1 MTASESRANP
11 GARTALALLLGINL
25 FNYID
30 RFVLAAVEPNIRA
43 AFFAPGDPNAMAMT
57 GLLAP
62 AFLVTYMFSAPVL
75 GFLADRFSRWV
86 IVGVCVILWSFAT
99 AASGFAATFFAL
111 LVTRIFV
118 GIGEG
123 GYGPAAPTI
132 LADYFTLQTRGRVMA
147 IFCAAIPVGSALGYV
162 LGGIIN
168 HQLGWRWAFYL
179 VAIPGI
185 ILGLLCFFQKDPRAR
200 SGVREERRRA
210 RKENYMALLRTRS
223 FVFNCMAQTAMTFAL
238 GGLAFWMSA
247 YLIFRNQSPALATPI
262 FGGITVVAGLLS
274 TLLGGFVADR
284 LQKRFSGSYFL
295 VSGLGMLLAFPLFIA
310 MLYAPFPMAWVFLFG
325 SVFFVFLNTGP
336 SNAAL
341 ANVAGPKSSRDRFRA
356 QHSDHSPLGR
366 CPFPATPGRD
376 CGPFKHERGV
386 PCRFSGDAHLRGHL
400 AVRNEVPR
408 GGYGRRGKPTG
419 DVNKNSR
426 SAGRDLFEFVSGDL
440 NLVSV
445 RIPKVD

>member
-1 MTASESRANP
+1 MFRAIGNSMRAREFIPNP
-11 GARTALALLLGINL
+11 AARTALALLLGINL

-43 AFFAPGDPNAMAMT
+43 AFFAPGDPNAMTMT

-62 AFLVTYMFSAPVL
+62 AFLFTYMLSAPIL
-75 GFLADRFSRWV
+75 GFLSDRFSRWI

-99 AASGFAATFFAL
+99 AASGFAVTFAALFA
-111 LVTRIFV
+111 TRIFV

-132 LADYFTLQTRGRVMA
+132 LADYFTVQTRGRVMA
-147 IFCAAIPVGSALGYV
+147 IFCGAIPVGSALGYV
-162 LGGIIN
+162 LGGLVN
-168 HQLGWRWAFYL
+168 AQFGWRWAFYL

-185 ILGLLCFFQKDPRAR
+185 ILGLICFFQTDPRAR
-200 SGVREERRRA
+200 SGVREERKRA
-210 RKENYMALLRTRS
+210 TRQDYMALLRTRA
-223 FVFNCMAQTAMTFAL
+223 FVFNCLAQTAMTFAL

-247 YLIFRNQSPALATPI
+247 YLIFRKQSPAQATSI

-295 VSGLGMLLAFPLFIA
+295 VSGLGMILAFPLLVA
-310 MLYAPFPMAWVFLFG
+310 MLYTPFPMAWVFLFG

-341 ANVAGPKSSRDRFRA
+341 ANVVAPRIRA
-356 QHSDHSPLGR
+356 TAFALNILIIHLL
-366 CPFPATPGRD
+366 
-376 CGPFKHERGV
+376 
-386 PCRFSGDAHLRGHL
+386 GDALSPPLLGAVAGHYDMTMAFLVVSAAMLISGMIWLLGMKYL
-400 AVRNEVPR
+400 AADTAAVELTFENPPR
-408 GGYGRRGKPTG
+408 TTG
-419 DVNKNSR
+419 H
-426 SAGRDLFEFVSGDL
+426 
-440 NLVSV
+440 
-445 RIPKVD
+445 

>member
-1 MTASESRANP
+1 LFRAIGNSMTSSASKANP

-43 AFFAPGDPNAMAMT
+43 AFFAPGDPNAMAIT
-57 GLLAP
+57 GSLAP
-62 AFLVTYMFSAPVL
+62 AFLVTYMISAPVL
-75 GFLADRFSRWV
+75 GFLADRFSRWL
-86 IVGVCVILWSFAT
+86 IVGICVILWSFAT

-132 LADYFTLQTRGRVMA
+132 LADYFTIQMRGRVMA

-185 ILGLLCFFQKDPRAR
+185 ILGLLCFFQRDPRAP
-200 SGVREERRRA
+200 SGARDERRRA
-210 RKENYMALLRTRS
+210 QRENYLALLRTRS
-223 FVFNCMAQTAMTFAL
+223 FVFNCLAQTAMTFAL

-247 YLIFRNQSPALATPI
+247 YLIFRNQSPELATPI

-284 LQKRFSGSYFL
+284 LRKRFSGSYFL
-295 VSGLGMLLAFPLFIA
+295 VSGIGMLLAFPLFIG
-310 MLYAPFPMAWVFLFG
+310 MIYAPFPLAWVFLFG

-341 ANVAGPKSSRDRFRA
+341 ANVAGPKVRA
-356 QHSDHSPLGR
+356 SAFALNILIIHLLGDALSPPLLGAIAGR
-366 CPFPATPGRD
+366 SNMNVAFLVIGVAMLVSGVIWLFGMKYLAADTAAVENQPAT
-376 CGPFKHERGV
+376 
-386 PCRFSGDAHLRGHL
+386 
-400 AVRNEVPR
+400 
-408 GGYGRRGKPTG
+408 
-419 DVNKNSR
+419 
-426 SAGRDLFEFVSGDL
+426 
-440 NLVSV
+440 
-445 RIPKVD
+445 

>member
-1 MTASESRANP
+1 MTTNNSPAKS
-11 GARTALALLLGINL
+11 GARVALGLLLAINL

-30 RFVLAAVEPNIRA
+30 RYVLAAVEPNIRA
-43 AFFAPGDPNAMAMT
+43 AFFAATDPNAMYRT

-62 AFLVTYMFSAPVL
+62 AFLFTYMIAAPIL
-75 GFLADRFSRWV
+75 GFLADRFSRWL

-99 AASGFAATFFAL
+99 AASGFAATFVALFA
-111 LVTRIFV
+111 TRIFV

-132 LADYFTLQTRGRVMA
+132 LSDYFPIAKRGRIMA
-147 IFCAAIPVGSALGYV
+147 IFCGAIPVGSALGYV

-185 ILGLLCFFQKDPRAR
+185 LLGLFCFFQKDPRRLNQAVAAEKR
-200 SGVREERRRA
+200 GAS
-210 RKENYMALLRTRS
+210 LRDCLAVFRNRS
-223 FVFNCMAQTAMTFAL
+223 FMINCAAQTAMTFAL
-238 GGLAFWMSA
+238 GGLAYWMAA
-247 YLIFRNQSPALATPI
+247 YLIFRKQAPELATPI

-295 VSGLGMLLAFPLFIA
+295 VSGLGMLLAFPLCIA
-310 MLYAPFPMAWVFLFG
+310 MLFAPFPLAWVFLFG

-341 ANVAGPKSSRDRFRA
+341 ANVVAPKIRA
-356 QHSDHSPLGR
+356 TAFAVNILIIHL
-366 CPFPATPGRD
+366 F
-376 CGPFKHERGV
+376 
-386 PCRFSGDAHLRGHL
+386 GDALSPPLLGAVAGHYDMTKAFLVVSAAMLISGTIWLFGMKYL
-400 AVRNEVPR
+400 AADTAAVEMAPNV
-408 GGYGRRGKPTG
+408 G
-419 DVNKNSR
+419 
-426 SAGRDLFEFVSGDL
+426 AA
-440 NLVSV
+440 
-445 RIPKVD
+445 

>member
-1 MTASESRANP
+1 LFRAIGNSMTASESRANP

-57 GLLAP
+57 GTLAP
-62 AFLVTYMFSAPVL
+62 AFLVTYMLSAPVL

-99 AASGFAATFFAL
+99 AASGFAATFVALFA
-111 LVTRIFV
+111 TRIFV

-132 LADYFTLQTRGRVMA
+132 LADHFTLQMRGRIMA

-162 LGGIIN
+162 LGGLIN

-185 ILGLLCFFQKDPRAR
+185 ILGLVCFFQKDPRVR
-200 SGVREERRRA
+200 TGVPGERRQA
-210 RKENYMALLRTRS
+210 RKENYLALLRTRS

-274 TLLGGFVADR
+274 TLLGGFIADR

-295 VSGLGMLLAFPLFIA
+295 VSGLGMLLAFPLFIG
-310 MLYAPFPMAWVFLFG
+310 MIYAPFPLAWVFLFG
-325 SVFFVFLNTGP
+325 AVFFVFLNTGP

-341 ANVAGPKSSRDRFRA
+341 ANVAGPQVRA
-356 QHSDHSPLGR
+356 TAFALNILIIH
-366 CPFPATPGRD
+366 F
-376 CGPFKHERGV
+376 F
-386 PCRFSGDAHLRGHL
+386 GDALSPPLLGL
-400 AVRNEVPR
+400 I
-408 GGYGRRGKPTG
+408 
-419 DVNKNSR
+419 
-426 SAGRDLFEFVSGDL
+426 AGRSNMNVAFLVISVAILISGIIWLLGMKYLAADTAAVE
-440 NLVSV
+440 NQ
-445 RIPKVD
+445 PAA

>member
-1 MTASESRANP
+1 MTSSASKANP

-43 AFFAPGDPNAMAMT
+43 AFFAPGDPNAMAIT
-57 GLLAP
+57 GGLAP
-62 AFLVTYMFSAPVL
+62 AFLVTYMISAPVL
-75 GFLADRFSRWV
+75 GFLADRFSRWL
-86 IVGVCVILWSFAT
+86 IVGICVILWSFAT
-99 AASGFAATFFAL
+99 AASGFAVTFFAL
-111 LVTRIFV
+111 LVTRVFV

-132 LADYFTLQTRGRVMA
+132 LADYFTIQMRGRVMA

-185 ILGLLCFFQKDPRAR
+185 ILGLLCFFQQDPRAR
-200 SGVREERRRA
+200 SGVRDERRRA
-210 RKENYMALLRTRS
+210 HKENYLALLRNRS
-223 FVFNCMAQTAMTFAL
+223 FVFNCLAQTAMTFAL

-247 YLIFRNQSPALATPI
+247 YLIFRNQSPELATPI

-284 LQKRFSGSYFL
+284 LRKRFSGSYFL
-295 VSGLGMLLAFPLFIA
+295 VSGVGMLLAFPLFIG
-310 MLYAPFPMAWVFLFG
+310 MIYAPFPLAWVFLFG

-341 ANVAGPKSSRDRFRA
+341 ANVAGPKVRA
-356 QHSDHSPLGR
+356 TAFALNILIIHLL
-366 CPFPATPGRD
+366 
-376 CGPFKHERGV
+376 
-386 PCRFSGDAHLRGHL
+386 GDALSPPLLG
-400 AVRNEVPR
+400 AI
-408 GGYGRRGKPTG
+408 
-419 DVNKNSR
+419 
-426 SAGRDLFEFVSGDL
+426 AGRSNMNVAFMVIGVAMLVSGVIWLFGMKYLAADTAAVE
-440 NLVSV
+440 NQ
-445 RIPKVD
+445 PAA